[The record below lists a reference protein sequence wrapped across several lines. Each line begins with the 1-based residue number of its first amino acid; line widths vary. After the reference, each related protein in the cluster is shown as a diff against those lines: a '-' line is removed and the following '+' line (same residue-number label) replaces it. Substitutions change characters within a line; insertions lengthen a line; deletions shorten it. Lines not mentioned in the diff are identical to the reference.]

1 MNYIELTLYSVR
13 VQKVLPIM
21 RERSL
26 ISFSLN
32 RTSTLPFGKIQ
43 SKNHCAKNINGER
56 KTVKNTSVL
65 QLAFVISIFHF
76 APNVKA
82 TYSIC
87 HRVRPV
93 RCIMHCFHY
102 TTKFNINLM
111 LKFIPWIKYNFLFHS
126 QDQLWCDSMM
136 EQLFISSET
145 YSRCILI
152 ENFLHDTA
160 VWVTVENRIEY
171 FLAYFYYNIVK

>member
-65 QLAFVISIFHF
+65 QLAFVILIFQF
-76 APNVKA
+76 GPNVKA

-93 RCIMHCFHY
+93 RCIIHCFHY
-102 TTKFNINLM
+102 TTKFNIKLM

-126 QDQLWCDSMM
+126 QTNSDATPWWN
-136 EQLFISSET
+136 
-145 YSRCILI
+145 
-152 ENFLHDTA
+152 NFL
-160 VWVTVENRIEY
+160 
-171 FLAYFYYNIVK
+171 FLPRHIADVYWSRTFYTIRLYE